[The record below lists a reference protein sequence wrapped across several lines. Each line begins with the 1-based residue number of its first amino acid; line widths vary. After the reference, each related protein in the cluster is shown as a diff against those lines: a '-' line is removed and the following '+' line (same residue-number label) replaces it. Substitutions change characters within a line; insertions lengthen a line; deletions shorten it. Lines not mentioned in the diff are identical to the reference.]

1 MQAEPERGAVFGDG
15 IVGAAPTGSLI
26 DDVEMPPEFRDI
38 VGVPSSISQAKQFKR
53 AKNTLGI
60 QSVRQGFGPG
70 GGWTWVL
77 PQPAGAPASD
87 TKPRTL
93 VQTRTRCLSAEQ
105 AGDTATTFSPEY
117 RTVNSGCERVEFKS
131 TATELRWRM
140 KCTGQMNMDVS
151 GEFTFDTPKH
161 YSAKIVSKG
170 AMGGQEL
177 VNTSVSIEA
186 EHIGD
191 CR

>member
-1 MQAEPERGAVFGDG
+1 MSNRPLVEHPMPHSFRLQNAAPAFRAHRNAALLAGAALFVCLGAGPVAADG
-15 IVGAAPTGSLI
+15 IAAGEWKLTETMVMNGNKT
-26 DDVEMPPEFRDI
+26 
-38 VGVPSSISQAKQFKR
+38 PS
-53 AKNTLGI
+53 
-60 QSVRQGFGPG
+60 
-70 GGWTWVL
+70 
-77 PQPAGAPASD
+77 
-87 TKPRTL
+87 
-93 VQTRTRCLSAEQ
+93 QTRTRCLSAEQ
-105 AGDTATTFSPEY
+105 AADTATTFSPEY

-140 KCTGQMNMDVS
+140 KCTGQMDMDVS
-151 GEFTFDTPKH
+151 GDFTFDTPKH

-177 VNTSVSIEA
+177 VNTSVVIEA

>member
-1 MQAEPERGAVFGDG
+1 MSINLPVEQLMPHPVRLQDAARAFRAYSNAALLAGVALFACVGASSAAADG
-15 IVGAAPTGSLI
+15 IAAGEWKLTETMVMNGNKTPT
-26 DDVEMPPEFRDI
+26 
-38 VGVPSSISQAKQFKR
+38 
-53 AKNTLGI
+53 
-60 QSVRQGFGPG
+60 
-70 GGWTWVL
+70 
-77 PQPAGAPASD
+77 
-87 TKPRTL
+87 
-93 VQTRTRCLSAEQ
+93 QTRTRCLSAEQ
-105 AGDTATTFSPEY
+105 AGDTAATFSPEY